1 MQELLWLAFVI
12 DNYIEIIPQKVC
24 MNNFYSQVA
33 MHQQNKQVIEAN
45 KWVWDPLQQEPKKS
59 FKHFPRYDV
68 FISHILRLF
77 FYWSKLAVKKTFF
90 VQSETWMIVLLGV
103 NLSLFE
109 IKSFFGTYSAFSFI
123 LLSLVFATPLCCAIF
138 PQKRLVHCI
147 ICWDTLFSS
156 VIFWSWKHQ
165 NIVVEIVQD
174 SY

>member
-1 MQELLWLAFVI
+1 MSEFVI
-12 DNYIEIIPQKVC
+12 HCNKSQKNHSSTFHG
-24 MNNFYSQVA
+24 MMFLF
-33 MHQQNKQVIEAN
+33 HIHWDFFLTDQN
-45 KWVWDPLQQEPKKS
+45 
-59 FKHFPRYDV
+59 
-68 FISHILRLF
+68 ISKMRSKRLV
-77 FYWSKLAVKKTFF
+77 VKKTFF

>member
-45 KWVWDPLQQEPKKS
+45 KWVCDPLQQEPKKS

-90 VQSETWMIVLLGV
+90 VQSETWMILLLGV

-123 LLSLVFATPLCCAIF
+123 LLKLGVCNSLVLCNLST
-138 PQKRLVHCI
+138 KEVS
-147 ICWDTLFSS
+147 TLY
-156 VIFWSWKHQ
+156 
-165 NIVVEIVQD
+165 NL
-174 SY
+174 